1 MSHVINEKK
10 SLLVSRVEV
19 KNGFKKKK
27 KKKKIEV
34 KNKWKIL
41 VDF

>member
-10 SLLVSRVEV
+10 SLLFSRVEV

-27 KKKKIEV
+27 KKFEV